1 MGARAS
7 RVSARETSQRGFM
20 LRALTRGV
28 SRNMAR
34 CELTFRGREP
44 IDFARA
50 ARQHDEYC
58 ALLGYRGVAV
68 TRLEADDAHPDCCFI
83 EDTAI
88 VVDELAVITSMGAAS
103 RRGERGAVEKELMK
117 RRELACIEMPAMI
130 EGGDVL
136 RVGKK
141 LFVGL
146 SQRTNAAGVEALQ
159 NILQPHG
166 YEVVPVAV
174 KGSLHLKTACSA
186 LDDET
191 LLVNPHWLALEPFA
205 DFKILEVADNE
216 PWAAGTIRLG
226 QCVCLEAGAPRT
238 VELVSRHTP
247 DIEILDISEFSKAE
261 GSLSCL
267 SIIFED
273 GETL

>member
-1 MGARAS
+1 
-7 RVSARETSQRGFM
+7 
-20 LRALTRGV
+20 
-28 SRNMAR
+28 MAR
-34 CELTFRGREP
+34 CELTFKGREP
-44 IDFARA
+44 IDFERA
-50 ARQHDEYC
+50 ARQHEEYC
-58 ALLGYRGVAV
+58 ALLDYRGVAV
-68 TRLEADDAHPDCCFI
+68 TRLEADEAYPDCCFV

-88 VVDELAVITSMGAAS
+88 VVDELAVMTSMGAAS
-103 RRGERGAVEKELMK
+103 RRGECGAVEKELAK
-117 RRELACIEMPAMI
+117 RRELSYIEMPALI

-136 RVGKK
+136 RVGRK

-146 SQRTNAAGVEALQ
+146 SQRTNAAGVETLQ
-159 NILQPHG
+159 NILQTRG

-186 LDDET
+186 IDDET
-191 LLVNPHWLALEPFA
+191 LLVNPHWIDLEPFA
-205 DFKILEVADNE
+205 DFKMLKVPDAE

-226 QCVCLEAGAPRT
+226 ECVCLEACAPRT

-273 GETL
+273 GAASL

>member
-1 MGARAS
+1 
-7 RVSARETSQRGFM
+7 M
-20 LRALTRGV
+20 LRAITRAV

-44 IDFARA
+44 IDIERA

-58 ALLGYRGVAV
+58 ALLGYRGAQV
-68 TRLEADDAHPDCCFI
+68 TRLEADEAFPDCCFV

-88 VVDELAVITSMGAAS
+88 VLDELAVITSMGAAS
-103 RRGERGAVEKELMK
+103 RRGEQATVEKELSK
-117 RRELACIEMPAMI
+117 RRELSRIEAPATI

-136 RVGKK
+136 RVGRK

-146 SQRTNAAGVEALQ
+146 SQRTNKAGIEALQ
-159 NILQPHG
+159 NILHPHG
-166 YEVVPVAV
+166 YEVIPVTV

-186 LDDET
+186 IDDET
-191 LLVNPHWLALEPFA
+191 LLVNSHWIALEPFA
-205 DFKILEVADNE
+205 DFKILKVPDEE
-216 PWAAGTIRLG
+216 PWAAGTLRLG
-226 QCVCLEAGAPRT
+226 EGVCLEACAPRT
-238 VELVSRHTP
+238 VELVSRHTQ
-247 DIEILDISEFSKAE
+247 DIEILDIAEFSKAE